1 MRTNEVRMPS
11 VIKAADC
18 PAAGRVLRH
27 DDLTRR
33 AELFLAAARKQAA
46 QMMSEAAAQAQSL
59 RDAASAEGRLAAER
73 TVEERIESRL
83 ATRLETA
90 LPALREMVDDL
101 CRMKQDWLIHWER
114 RAVQLATAI
123 AERICRRELAR
134 RPEIALDLVR
144 EALTLAAGSG
154 KVRVLLNPRDHA
166 AWGSH
171 VERLAAE
178 TSRFAAAEVAADERI
193 TPGGCRVETEYG
205 AIDQQLETQLRRI
218 EEELT

>member
-1 MRTNEVRMPS
+1 MPS
-11 VIKAADC
+11 VIKAADSS
-18 PAAGRVLRH
+18 PLGRILRQ
-27 DDLTRR
+27 DELARR
-33 AELFLAAARKQAA
+33 AELFLDEARKQAA
-46 QMMSEAAAQAQSL
+46 QVLAKATVQAESLREAAC
-59 RDAASAEGRLAAER
+59 AEGRLVAER
-73 TVEERIESRL
+73 AVDERIEARL
-83 ATRLETA
+83 ATQLETA
-90 LPALREMVDDL
+90 LPALRQTVDDL

-123 AERICRRELAR
+123 AERICRRELER

-166 AWGSH
+166 AWGLH
-171 VERLAAE
+171 VERIAAE
-178 TSRFAAAEVAADERI
+178 TSRFIAAQVAPDERI
-193 TPGGCRVETEYG
+193 TPGGCRLETEYG